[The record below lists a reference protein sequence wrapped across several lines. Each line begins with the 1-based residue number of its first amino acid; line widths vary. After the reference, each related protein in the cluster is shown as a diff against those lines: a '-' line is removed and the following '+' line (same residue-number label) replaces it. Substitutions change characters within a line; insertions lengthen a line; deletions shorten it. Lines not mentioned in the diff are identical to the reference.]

1 MIYTTNAIE
10 PSNMVMRKYARNRRI
25 FPNDESALKALFLAI
40 GEASE
45 LEGLPQLEA
54 GAAELP
60 VDVR

>member
-1 MIYTTNAIE
+1 
-10 PSNMVMRKYARNRRI
+10 MVMRKYARNRRI